1 MGEDAAPRLLEA
13 LHRALAGFDLS
24 ADEAEAAM
32 AEIMEGRA
40 PEGRIAGFLVAMRM
54 KGETAEELLGA
65 ARALRAAGTRITPA
79 RRPLVDTCGTG
90 GDGSHT
96 FNISTGAAIVAAA
109 AGVAV
114 AKHGNRSVSSRS
126 GSADVLEALGVP
138 AQQEP
143 ESVLESVERHGFGF
157 LFAPRFHPAVR
168 HAMPA
173 RSALATR
180 TLFNLLGPL
189 ANPAGAGRQVLGV
202 FSASVVEV
210 VAGALRGLGTER
222 AFVVHSEDGLD
233 EVSLAAPTR
242 VVEVTSSSVR
252 EFRVSAADFGVPEAP
267 REAIAGGDARRN
279 ATILSAVFA
288 GERGPHRD
296 VVLANAAMALVVG
309 GACEDFASGA
319 RLAGEAVDRGAAAEL
334 VRRLGGRS

>member
-1 MGEDAAPRLLEA
+1 VAEDAAPRLLEA
-13 LHRALAGFDLS
+13 LHRALAGEDLD
-24 ADEAEAAM
+24 AGQAEAAM

-40 PEGRIAGFLVAMRM
+40 PEGRIAGFLVALRM
-54 KGETAEELLGA
+54 KGETAEEVLGA
-65 ARALRAAGTRITPA
+65 ARALRAAGTRIAPK

-90 GDGSHT
+90 GDGAQT

-114 AKHGNRSVSSRS
+114 AKHGNRSVSSRC

-143 ESVLESVERHGFGF
+143 ESVRDSVERHGFGF

-173 RSALATR
+173 RTALATR

-202 FSASVVEV
+202 FCASVLGV

-222 AFVVHSEDGLD
+222 AFVVHSDDGLD
-233 EVSLAAPTR
+233 EVSLSAPTR
-242 VVEVTSSSVR
+242 VVEVTASTVR
-252 EFRVSAADFGVPEAP
+252 EFRVTPDDFGLPRSP

-279 ATILSAVFA
+279 ALILERVLT
-288 GERGPHRD
+288 GERGPQRD
-296 VVLANAAMALVVG
+296 VVLANAAMALVAG
-309 GACEDFASGA
+309 GAAEDFASGA
-319 RLAGEAVDRGAAAEL
+319 RRAGEAVDGGAAAALLE
-334 VRRLGGRS
+334 RLRGRA

>member
-1 MGEDAAPRLLEA
+1 LGEDAAPRLLEA
-13 LHRALAGFDLS
+13 LHRALSGIDLS

-32 AEIMEGRA
+32 AEIMAGRA
-40 PEGRIAGFLVAMRM
+40 PEGRIAGFLVALRM

-65 ARALRAAGTRITPA
+65 ARALRAAGTRIAPA

-96 FNISTGAAIVAAA
+96 FNISTGAALVAAA
-109 AGVAV
+109 CGVAV

-126 GSADVLEALGVP
+126 GSADVLEALGIP

-143 ESVLESVERHGFGF
+143 EGVLESVERHGFGF

-173 RSALATR
+173 RTALAAR

-222 AFVVHSEDGLD
+222 AFVVHSDDGLD
-233 EVSLAAPTR
+233 EVSLSAPTR

-252 EFRVSAADFGVPEAP
+252 EFRVGPEDFGLPRAP

-279 ATILSAVFA
+279 AAILSGVFA

-296 VVLANAAMALVVG
+296 VVLANAAMALVVA
-309 GACEDFASGA
+309 GACEDFASAA
-319 RLAGEAVDRGAAAEL
+319 RCAGEAVDRGAAADL
-334 VRRLGGRS
+334 VRRLGGRG